1 MSSWCFLWYTGLAGQ
16 EQETTGTGTRHVR
29 VIRYRRANGW
39 VYVRRT
45 NPVLG
50 SVIFHQRYRYGRI
63 TEVDGNQ
70 ASACFSTGVKAKLG
84 RMSKGG
90 PPDNS
95 SEHYVPDMHGRNHFG
110 IDGAAGLI
118 IYNHGADGEVRYLLQ
133 QRGEGVNLSG
143 TWSTPGGG
151 LRRGESPVHGAKREA
166 IEELGSAHIKHL
178 KHPAIITV
186 DYGGWK
192 YHTVL
197 AESPAMFT
205 PDASDA
211 TTASESAGTRW
222 VTVSEAQRLPLHP
235 GFAASF
241 AHVRTVVAEVS
252 DTR

>member
-1 MSSWCFLWYTGLAGQ
+1 MKIIK
-16 EQETTGTGTRHVR
+16 HK
-29 VIRYRRANGW
+29 RANGW

-45 NPVLG
+45 GEVTG
-50 SVIFHQRYRYGRI
+50 SIIFHPRYRYGRI
-63 TEVDGNQ
+63 IDVDGNK
-70 ASACFSTGVKAKLG
+70 ASAWFSTGIKATLG
-84 RMSKGG
+84 KMGRGG

-95 SEHYVPDMHGRNHFG
+95 SEHYVPDVHGKSHFG

-151 LRRGESPVHGAKREA
+151 LHRGESPVCGAKREA

-178 KHPAIITV
+178 KHTAIITV
-186 DYGGWK
+186 DYGGWQ

-197 AESPAMFT
+197 MESPATFT

-211 TTASESAGTRW
+211 TTADESVETRW
-222 VTVSEAQRLPLHP
+222 VTVSEAWALPLHP

-241 AHVRTVVAEVS
+241 SHIQAVVAEVS
-252 DTR
+252 GTK